1 MVNWKLKGEWT
12 LTSQK
17 YENYTTIPEEY
28 LSFLVN
34 ASKFGCQKLAKSCMI
49 KTPKCAVFLPV
60 LQEGDLHWNLNS
72 AYGCKIKFHKVSKI
86 LACLD
91 QTNGFDHFG
100 PGG

>member
-1 MVNWKLKGEWT
+1 
-12 LTSQK
+12 
-17 YENYTTIPEEY
+17 
-28 LSFLVN
+28 
-34 ASKFGCQKLAKSCMI
+34 MI